1 MKTLVLLFGFVL
13 SLIVVG
19 CGTTSKDTFYWG
31 NYSTTLYDYKK
42 NPDEKTLEAH
52 KKELVS
58 VMENSEKKKKI
69 VPPGVNAE
77 YGYLLLKE
85 GQENEGFEY
94 LAKEIELYPESTV
107 FISRIKNEYNKGE
120 K

>member
-1 MKTLVLLFGFVL
+1 MKIILLLSIVLP
-13 SLIVVG
+13 LIFVG
-19 CGTTSKDTFYWG
+19 CGPSAKGTFYWG
-31 NYSTTLYDYKK
+31 NYSSTLYDYKK

-52 KKELVS
+52 KKELLS
-58 VMENSEKKKKI
+58 IMEISATKNKI

-77 YGYLLLKE
+77 YGYLLLKN

-94 LAKEIELYPESTV
+94 LAKEIELYPESSV
-107 FISRIKNEYNKGE
+107 FITRIKDEYNKGQ

>member
-1 MKTLVLLFGFVL
+1 MRALLLLSFGL
-13 SLIVVG
+13 SLIVIG

-31 NYSTTLYDYKK
+31 NYSTTLYDFKK

-58 VMENSEKKKKI
+58 VMEISEKKNKI

-85 GQENEGFEY
+85 GQETEGFAY
-94 LAKEIELYPESTV
+94 LAKEIDIYPESTV
-107 FISRIKNEYNKGE
+107 FISRIKDEYNKV
-120 K
+120 KK

>member
-1 MKTLVLLFGFVL
+1 MKHLILLCFLLPLF
-13 SLIVVG
+13 IIG

-31 NYSTTLYDYKK
+31 DYSSTLYDYKK

-52 KKELVS
+52 KKEILS
-58 VMENSEKKKKI
+58 IIKMSEEKNKI

-85 GQENEGFEY
+85 GLEAEGFEY
-94 LAKEIELYPESTV
+94 LAMEVELYPESSI
-107 FISRIKNEYNKGE
+107 FITKIKNEYSEGK